1 MSDTGLVVE
10 NLTVRYGKA
19 TAVDQVSLFARSGE
33 VTAIVGPNGAG
44 KSSLIL
50 GVFGSIPAEGVVRVG
65 HTDLSALSASRR
77 AKAGLALVPQ
87 GRQLF
92 PKLTVA
98 ENIQIMAELLGL
110 PKSAIDG
117 AMDRFPILRERSGQ
131 LAGVLSG
138 GEQQMLVV
146 GRALMAS
153 PEVLLLD
160 ETMTGLAP
168 KIVAGLADTFAQL
181 ARDGVAVVVADPS
194 LGPIRRIV
202 HRGYVIVRGEFVAE
216 CDSVESLDA
225 QYQRAMGVIQHEV
238 ESEVLSDAE
247 HA

>member
-1 MSDTGLVVE
+1 MSDTGLFVE

-19 TAVDQVSLFARSGE
+19 TAVDQVSFFARSGE

-50 GVFGSIPAEGVVRVG
+50 GVFGSVAAEGAVRVG
-65 HTDLSALSASRR
+65 TTDLSGMSASRR
-77 AKAGLALVPQ
+77 ARSGLALVPQ

-98 ENIQIMAELLGL
+98 ENIQIMAELLSL
-110 PKSAIDG
+110 PRSAVDG

-153 PEVLLLD
+153 PDVLLLD

-168 KIVAGLADTFAQL
+168 KIVAGLAETFAQL
-181 ARDGVAVVVADPS
+181 ASDGVAVVVADPS

-202 HRGYVIVRGEFVAE
+202 DRGYVIVRGEFVAE
-216 CDSVESLDA
+216 CDSVEALDA